1 MAEQP
6 QQPQGPQIQ
15 INVERLRG
23 MNVHFCIPCYGGQIN
38 ESTFMGMIKWGNTAK
53 DLGINWTV
61 ETLVNESLIT
71 RGRNTMV
78 SKFLNNPNSTHLF
91 FIDAD
96 IGFEPWHVLAVLNHD
111 KDVCCGLYPMKTM
124 PVQWVVNGFDGA
136 KEEDNGNLLEV
147 TKSGT
152 GFMCIKK
159 HVFEKMKSHP
169 AVKKYNNDIGLP
181 KELDDHMYTF
191 FDTAVRENRYYS
203 EDWTFCEN
211 WRDMDG
217 EIWVDKRVHLRHTG
231 SFVFCAEADMA
242 VRKKMAETPAPIKQV
257 TEPVP
262 QPKKSQGPRVLSK
275 SNKRK
280 KK

>member
-6 QQPQGPQIQ
+6 QAPQIQ
-15 INVERLRG
+15 INIEKIRK

-53 DLGINWTV
+53 DLGISWTV
-61 ETLVNESLIT
+61 ETLTNESLIT
-71 RGRNTMV
+71 RGRNTMAA
-78 SKFLNNPNSTHLF
+78 KFLNNPNSTHLF

-111 KDVCCGLYPMKTM
+111 KDVCCGLYPMKTV
-124 PVQWVVNGFDGA
+124 PVQWVVNGFEGA

-159 HVFEKMKSHP
+159 HVFEKLKSHP

-211 WRDMDG
+211 WRDIEG

-231 SFVFCAEADMA
+231 NFVFCAEADMNI
-242 VRKKMAETPAPIKQV
+242 RKKLEGTAPPIVEQ
-257 TEPVP
+257 VP
-262 QPKKSQGPRVLSK
+262 QPQKAQGPRVLGK
-275 SNKRK
+275 SK
-280 KK
+280 KKK